1 MPEPEAPRGS
11 PSVTNRFGR
20 ATNPGTALP
29 SRYSHLLAALLLS
42 APSAITLAQDTD
54 PLEEIL
60 VTARSIEETLPLE
73 LAKHGHD
80 VEYVSADRIR
90 AAGYV
95 DVSTALQFEVPGLFV
110 SPGSGPFDYVDV
122 SLQGSRPGDVL
133 WLVDGVRINNRI
145 FNDTSPDALPAN
157 MIERIEV
164 LKGGESLFYGTQ
176 GVAGAINVVTRSF
189 SDEPGGNV
197 AVNYDSYDGY
207 QVGGYARGAAGR
219 HKFVVYSSKNEG
231 DGYRQYDHYEPSAT
245 DRDRSYDVT
254 NVGLKYGLDFS
265 DSLRLDLLYHH
276 TDATLDNNSAARTK
290 RSYND
295 RDEDIVSA
303 KVAYDASEQM
313 QLVVKAYLHDWDTTY
328 ANIQNRPGTGEEVVL
343 YPPGTYWGFHDY
355 GGSALVKV
363 RPGGMLDYHLGYD
376 YQNYKARDD
385 VFPIA
390 GEIET
395 VHAFFGEVRTA
406 ENAFENVALAAGARY
421 NRGSGGKDATVW
433 NVSGRYTFSDAL
445 YVEGVVATAFLLP
458 SAEQLYY
465 IGEDDYAGNPDLQP
479 EDSKNLNLSVGGN
492 VSLAEGALA
501 WQLTGFARD
510 IDNLIDIG
518 DGTPE
523 FPNGRYE
530 NLPGE
535 TQVRGVEASVTAPLG
550 RTLRTSLSYT
560 YSESRPEGSDLQIAR
575 LPESYAKGSLQF
587 TPRQLPVDASATVNW
602 VGNVYQS
609 VSPFGRRNFG
619 NYVTLNLA
627 GRYFVDNARRHR
639 IGVNVQ
645 NLFDEEYATRLRSA
659 QRDDGTGAFLSRQLG
674 VPRTYAVSYTY
685 EF

>member
-1 MPEPEAPRGS
+1 MTKQSRPFSTSWGPALLRHR
-11 PSVTNRFGR
+11 RF
-20 ATNPGTALP
+20 AAASLLT
-29 SRYSHLLAALLLS
+29 LAATVS
-42 APSAITLAQDTD
+42 FAQDTSGKG

-60 VTARSIEETLPLE
+60 VTARSIEETLPVE
-73 LAKHGHD
+73 LARYGHD
-80 VEYVSADRIR
+80 VEYVSADRVR

-145 FNDTSPDALPAN
+145 FNDTSPDTLPAN
-157 MIERIEV
+157 MVERIEV

-189 SDEPGGNV
+189 SDEPGGSV
-197 AVNYDSYDGY
+197 TMNYDGNDGY
-207 QVGGYARGAAGR
+207 QVGGFARGAVGR

-231 DGYRQYDHYEPSAT
+231 DGYRQFAHYEPSAT

-254 NVGLKYGLDFS
+254 NVGLKYGLDFT
-265 DSLRLDLLYHH
+265 DSLRLDMLYHH
-276 TDATLDNNSAARTK
+276 TDATLDNNSATRTK

-303 KVAYDASEQM
+303 KLAYDASEQV
-313 QLVVKAYLHDWDTTY
+313 QLLLKAYLHDWDTTY
-328 ANIQNRPGTGEEVVL
+328 ANIQNDAATGEEVVL
-343 YPPGTYWGFHDY
+343 YAPGTYWGFHDY
-355 GGSALVKV
+355 GGSALVRI
-363 RPGGMLDYHLGYD
+363 RPGGLVDYHVGYD

-390 GEIET
+390 GETET

-406 ENAFENVALAAGARY
+406 ENAFEKVAAAAGARY
-421 NRGSGGKDATVW
+421 NRGSGGKNATVW
-433 NVSGRYTFSDAL
+433 NVSSRYTFNHAL
-445 YVEGVVATAFLLP
+445 YAEGVVATAFLLP

-465 IGEDDYAGNPDLQP
+465 IGIDDYAGNPDLQP
-479 EDSKNLNLSVGGN
+479 EESKNLNVSIGGN
-492 VSLAEGALA
+492 VRLNEAAIA

-510 IDNLIDIG
+510 IDNLIEVG
-518 DGTPE
+518 DATDE
-523 FPNGRYE
+523 FPNGRYQ

-535 TQVRGVEASVTAPLG
+535 VQVRGAEVAVAAPLG
-550 RTLRTSLSYT
+550 RSFRTSLSYT
-560 YSESRPEGSDLQIAR
+560 YSRSRAEGSDSQIAR

-587 TPRQLPVDASATVNW
+587 TPAQLPMDASATANW

-609 VSPFGRRNFG
+609 VGSFGRQNYG
-619 NYVTLNLA
+619 NYFTLNLA
-627 GRYFVDNARRHR
+627 ARYFVDAARRHR
-639 IGVNVQ
+639 IGVNLQ
-645 NLFDEEYATRLRSA
+645 NVFDEEYATRLSSA
-659 QRDDGTGAFLSRQLG
+659 RFDDGSGSFIAERLG
-674 VPRTYAVSYTY
+674 VPRTYGVSYTY

>member
-1 MPEPEAPRGS
+1 MIRHH
-11 PSVTNRFGR
+11 R
-20 ATNPGTALP
+20 
-29 SRYSHLLAALLLS
+29 LAASLL
-42 APSAITLAQDTD
+42 TLASTASYAQHTSGKD

-60 VTARSIEETLPLE
+60 VTARSIEETLPVE
-73 LAKHGHD
+73 LARYGHD
-80 VEYVSADRIR
+80 VEYVSADRVR

-157 MIERIEV
+157 MVERIEV

-176 GVAGAINVVTRSF
+176 GVAGAINIVTRSF
-189 SDEPGGNV
+189 SDEPGGSV
-197 AVNYDSYDGY
+197 AVNYDGNEGY
-207 QVGGYARGAAGR
+207 QVGGFARGAVGR

-231 DGYRQYDHYEPSAT
+231 DGYRQYAHYEPSAT

-254 NVGLKYGLDFS
+254 NVGLKYGLDFT
-265 DSLRLDLLYHH
+265 DSLRLDVLYHH
-276 TDATLDNNSAARTK
+276 TDATLDNNSAVRTR

-303 KVAYDASEQM
+303 KLAYDASEQV
-313 QLVVKAYLHDWDTTY
+313 QLLIKAYLHDWDTTY
-328 ANIQNRPGTGEEVVL
+328 ANIQNDPITGAEVVA
-343 YPPGTYWGFHDY
+343 YAPGTYWGFHDY
-355 GGSALVKV
+355 GGSALVKI
-363 RPGGMLDYHLGYD
+363 RPGGSADYHVGYD

-390 GEIET
+390 GETET
-395 VHAFFGEVRTA
+395 VHALFGEVRTA
-406 ENAFENVALAAGARY
+406 ANAFEKVAAAAGVRY
-421 NRGSGGKDATVW
+421 NRGSGGKNATVW
-433 NVSGRYTFSDAL
+433 NVSSRYTLNNAL

-465 IGEDDYAGNPDLQP
+465 IGIDDYAGNPDLQP
-479 EDSKNLNLSVGGN
+479 EASRNLNVSIGGN
-492 VSLAEGALA
+492 VPFSAGPIA

-510 IDNLIDIG
+510 IDNLIDVG
-518 DGTPE
+518 DGTDE
-523 FPNGRYE
+523 FPNGRYL

-535 TQVRGVEASVTAPLG
+535 VQVRGAEASVAAPLG
-550 RTLRTSLSYT
+550 RSFRTSLSYT
-560 YSESRPEGSDLQIAR
+560 YSRSRPEGADVQIQR

-587 TPRQLPVDASATVNW
+587 TPAQLPLDASATVNW
-602 VGNVYQS
+602 VGDVYQS
-609 VSPFGRRNFG
+609 VGSFGRHNYG
-619 NYVTLNLA
+619 NYFTLNLA
-627 GRYFVDNARRHR
+627 ARYFVDAARRHR
-639 IGVNVQ
+639 VGLNLQNV
-645 NLFDEEYATRLRSA
+645 FDEEYATRLSSA
-659 QRDDGTGAFLSRQLG
+659 RLDDGSGSFIAERLG
-674 VPRTYAVSYTY
+674 VPRTYGVSYTY

>member
-1 MPEPEAPRGS
+1 MLRH
-11 PSVTNRFGR
+11 
-20 ATNPGTALP
+20 
-29 SRYSHLLAALLLS
+29 SRLAASLL
-42 APSAITLAQDTD
+42 TLASTVSFAQDD

-60 VTARSIEETLPLE
+60 VTARSIEETLPVE
-73 LAKHGHD
+73 LARYGHD
-80 VEYVSADRIR
+80 VEYVSADRVR

-95 DVSTALQFEVPGLFV
+95 DVSTALQFEVPGLYV

-145 FNDTSPDALPAN
+145 FNDTSPDTLPAN
-157 MIERIEV
+157 MVERIEV

-197 AVNYDSYDGY
+197 AVNYDGNDGY
-207 QVGGYARGAAGR
+207 QIAGYGRGAIGR

-231 DGYRQYDHYEPSAT
+231 DDYRQFAHFEPSAT
-245 DRDRSYDVT
+245 DRDRSYNVT
-254 NVGLKYGLDFS
+254 NAGLKYGLDFT

-295 RDEDIVSA
+295 RNEDIVSA
-303 KVAYDASEQM
+303 KLAYDASDQV
-313 QLVVKAYLHDWDTTY
+313 QLLVKAYLHDWDTTY
-328 ANIQNRPGTGEEVVL
+328 ANIQNDPATGEEVVL

-355 GGSALVKV
+355 GGSALVKI
-363 RPGGMLDYHLGYD
+363 RPGGQVDYHVGYD

-390 GEIET
+390 GETET

-406 ENAFENVALAAGARY
+406 ENAFEKIAAAAGVRY
-421 NRGSGGKDATVW
+421 NRGSGGKNATVW
-433 NVSGRYTFSDAL
+433 NVSSRYTLSNAL

-465 IGEDDYAGNPDLQP
+465 IGIDDYAGNPDLQP
-479 EDSKNLNLSVGGN
+479 EESKNLNVSIGGN
-492 VSLAEGALA
+492 IPLSEGAAMA
-501 WQLTGFARD
+501 WQLTGFARNV
-510 IDNLIDIG
+510 DNLIDVG
-518 DGTPE
+518 DGTDQ
-523 FPNGRYE
+523 FPNGRYQ

-535 TQVRGVEASVTAPLG
+535 VQVRGAEASISAPLG
-550 RTLRTSLSYT
+550 RVFRTSLSYT
-560 YSESRPEGSDLQIAR
+560 YSQSRPEGSDLQIAR

-587 TPRQLPVDASATVNW
+587 TPARLPLDASATVNW

-609 VSPFGRRNFG
+609 VSGFGRRNYG
-619 NYVTLNLA
+619 NYFVLNLA
-627 GRYFVDNARRHR
+627 GRYYVDDARRHR
-639 IGVNVQ
+639 IGVNLQ
-645 NLFDEEYATRLRSA
+645 NVFDEEYATRLSSA
-659 QRDDGTGAFLSRQLG
+659 RRDDGSGSFIAERLG
-674 VPRTYAVSYTY
+674 VPRTYGVSYTY

>member
-1 MPEPEAPRGS
+1 MLSYRP
-11 PSVTNRFGR
+11 
-20 ATNPGTALP
+20 LI
-29 SRYSHLLAALLLS
+29 AASLLS
-42 APSAITLAQDTD
+42 LTTCAVFAEGAD

-60 VTARSIEETLPLE
+60 VTARSIEDTLPVE
-73 LAKHGHD
+73 LARYGHD
-80 VEYVSADRIR
+80 VEYISADRIR
-90 AAGYV
+90 AAGYA
-95 DVSTALQFEVPGLFV
+95 DASTALQFEVPGLFV

-133 WLVDGVRINNRI
+133 WLVDGVRISNRI
-145 FNDTSPDALPAN
+145 FNETSPDTLPAN

-176 GVAGAINVVTRSF
+176 GVAGAINIVTRGF
-189 SDEPGGNV
+189 SEEPGGSL
-197 AVNYDSYDGY
+197 AVNFDSNDGY
-207 QVGGYARGAAGR
+207 QIGGYGRGAIGR

-231 DGYRQYDHYEPSAT
+231 DGYRQYDRFQPSAT
-245 DRDRSYDVT
+245 DRKRGYDVT

-276 TDATLDNNSAARTK
+276 TDARLDNNQPVKTK

-303 KVAYDASEQM
+303 KLAYDASEHV

-328 ANIQNRPGTGEEVVL
+328 ANIQNRPLTGEEVVV
-343 YPPGTYWGFHDY
+343 YAPGTYWGFHDY

-363 RPGGMLDYHLGYD
+363 RPGGLLDYHVGYD

-390 GEIET
+390 GETET
-395 VHAFFGEVRTA
+395 VHAVFGEVRTA
-406 ENAFENVALAAGARY
+406 ENAFDNVSLAAGARY
-421 NRGSGGKDATVW
+421 NRGSGGKNATVW
-433 NVSGRYTFSDAL
+433 NVSGRYTFSSAL

-465 IGEDDYAGNPDLQP
+465 IGEDDYAGNPDLEP
-479 EDSKNLNLSVGGN
+479 EESKNLNLSVGGN
-492 VSLAEGALA
+492 IELRESAVA

-510 IDNLIDIG
+510 VDNLIDIG
-518 DGTPE
+518 DPTDA

-530 NLPGE
+530 NLAGVTE
-535 TQVRGVEASVTAPLG
+535 VRGLEASVSAPLSSSF
-550 RTLRTSLSYT
+550 RTSFSYT
-560 YSESRPEGSDLQIAR
+560 YSESRPEGSDLQISR
-575 LPESYAKGSLQF
+575 VPESYAKGSLQF
-587 TPRQLPVDASATVNW
+587 TPARLPLDASATVNW
-602 VGNVYQS
+602 VGDVYQ
-609 VSPFGRRNFG
+609 PLRTLGRRNYG

-627 GRYFVDNARRHR
+627 ARYFVGGTRRHQV
-639 IGVNVQ
+639 GFNLQNV
-645 NLFDEEYATRLRSA
+645 FDEEYATRLVEA
-659 QRDDGTGAFLSRQLG
+659 QFDDGSGPFLARRLG
-674 VPRTYAVSYTY
+674 VPRTYGVTYTY

>member
-1 MPEPEAPRGS
+1 MLRHR
-11 PSVTNRFGR
+11 RF
-20 ATNPGTALP
+20 AAASLLP
-29 SRYSHLLAALLLS
+29 LAAAGS
-42 APSAITLAQDTD
+42 FAQETGQDR
-54 PLEEIL
+54 LEEIL
-60 VTARSIEETLPLE
+60 VTARSIEETLPVE
-73 LAKHGHD
+73 LARYGHD
-80 VEYVSADRIR
+80 VEYVGADRVR

-157 MIERIEV
+157 MVERIEV

-176 GVAGAINVVTRSF
+176 GVAGAINIVTRSF
-189 SDEPGGNV
+189 SDEPGGSV
-197 AVNYDSYDGY
+197 ALNYDGNDGY
-207 QVGGYARGAAGR
+207 QVGGVARGAVGR

-231 DGYRQYDHYEPSAT
+231 DGYRQYAQYEPSAT

-254 NVGLKYGLDFS
+254 NVGLKYGMDFS

-295 RDEDIVSA
+295 RAEDIVSA
-303 KVAYDASEQM
+303 KLAYDASDSV
-313 QLVVKAYLHDWDTTY
+313 QLLFKAYLHDWDTTY
-328 ANIQNRPGTGEEVVL
+328 ANIQNDPASGADVVL

-355 GGSALVKV
+355 GGSALVKI
-363 RPGGMLDYHLGYD
+363 RPGGSLDYHVGYD

-390 GEIET
+390 GETET
-395 VHAFFGEVRTA
+395 VHAFFGELRTA
-406 ENAFENVALAAGARY
+406 ENAFEKVAVAAGARY
-421 NRGSGGKDATVW
+421 NRASGGKNATVW
-433 NVSGRYTFSDAL
+433 NLSSRYTFNNAL
-445 YVEGVVATAFLLP
+445 YLEGVAATAFLLP

-465 IGEDDYAGNPDLQP
+465 IGIDDYAGNPDLHP
-479 EDSKNLNLSVGGN
+479 EESQNLNVSIGGN
-492 VSLAEGALA
+492 LALGGGSIA
-501 WQLTGFARD
+501 WQLTGFARN
-510 IDNLIDIG
+510 IDNLIDVG
-518 DGTPE
+518 AATDE
-523 FPNGRYE
+523 FPNGRYQ

-535 TQVRGVEASVTAPLG
+535 VQVRGGEASIAAPLG
-550 RTLRTSLSYT
+550 GGFRTSLSYT
-560 YSESRPEGSDLQIAR
+560 YSRSRAEGSDLQIAR

-587 TPRQLPVDASATVNW
+587 TPAHLPLDASATINW

-609 VSPFGRRNFG
+609 VSSFGRQNYG
-619 NYVTLNLA
+619 NYFTLNLA
-627 GRYFVDNARRHR
+627 ARYFVDAARRHR
-639 IGVNVQ
+639 IGVNLQ
-645 NLFDEEYATRLRSA
+645 NALDEEYATRLSSA
-659 QRDDGTGAFLSRQLG
+659 RRDDGSGSFIAERLG
-674 VPRTYAVSYTY
+674 VPRTYGVSYTY